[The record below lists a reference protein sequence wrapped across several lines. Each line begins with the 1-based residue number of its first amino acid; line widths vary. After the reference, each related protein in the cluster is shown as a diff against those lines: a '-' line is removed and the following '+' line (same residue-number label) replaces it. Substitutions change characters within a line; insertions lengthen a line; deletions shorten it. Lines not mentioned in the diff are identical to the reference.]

1 MMNDERASSTLGS
14 AASSQVQAAGSLN
27 IDHVSHFVPDMDEA
41 SAALERLGFTLTPF
55 SAQSHRLE
63 RDGPLVPAGTANR
76 CVMLKR
82 GYLEFLTPTAETPVA
97 DQLRSAMRRYVG
109 IHLVAFGT
117 AAAEADHERLVKQ
130 GFEPLTPVALQ
141 RPIGTEIGEDTA
153 RFTVV
158 RVPPGTMA
166 EGRIQYC
173 QQLTPELLWQ
183 RRWLS
188 HRNGAT
194 GLGAVLVC
202 VRDPV
207 EAAQRYSR
215 FTGIPAARY
224 GNTWRL
230 DTPRGTLILADAET
244 FSRTLGASAPALPWI
259 GGYALECDDL
269 EVTRTYL
276 CGANIEAREVQG
288 RLLVTMPAALG
299 GSVIFQPRGSAVPQL

>member
-1 MMNDERASSTLGS
+1 MMVAERASANADT
-14 AASSQVQAAGSLN
+14 AASQVPPAGSLN
-27 IDHVSHFVPDMDEA
+27 LDHLSHFVPDMDEA
-41 SAALERLGFTLTPF
+41 SAALEHLGFTPTPF

-63 RDGPLVPAGTANR
+63 PNGPLVPAGTANR

-82 GYLEFLTPTAETPVA
+82 GYLEFLTPTAETPGA
-97 DQLRSAMRRYVG
+97 DQLRSAMRRYIG

-117 AAAEADHERLVKQ
+117 AAPEGDHERLVKQ
-130 GFEPLTPVALQ
+130 GFAPPAPVALQ
-141 RPIGTEIGEDTA
+141 RPISTERGEDTA

-194 GLGAVLVC
+194 GLTAVFLC
-202 VRDPV
+202 MQDPA

-215 FTGIPAARY
+215 FTGLTAARH
-224 GNTWRL
+224 GNIWRL
-230 DTPRGTLILADAET
+230 DTGRGTLIFADAET
-244 FSRTLGASAPALPWI
+244 FVGALGVSAPALPWI
-259 GGYALECDDL
+259 AGYALECGDL
-269 EVTRTYL
+269 DATRTYL
-276 CGANIEAREVQG
+276 QSTGIEAREVQG
-288 RLLVTMPAALG
+288 RVLVTMPEALG
-299 GSVIFQPRGSAVPQL
+299 GFVIFQPRGTDVPQL

>member
-1 MMNDERASSTLGS
+1 MMNDRGVSAVDSV
-14 AASSQVQAAGSLN
+14 AASQVPPAGSLN
-27 IDHVSHFVPDMDEA
+27 VDHVSHFIPDMDEA
-41 SAALERLGFTLTPF
+41 STALECLGFTLTPF

-63 RDGPLVPAGTANR
+63 RGGPLVPAGTANR

-117 AAAEADHERLVKQ
+117 AAAQADHERLVKQ
-130 GFEPLTPVALQ
+130 GFEPLAPVALQ
-141 RPIGTEIGEDTA
+141 RPISTETGEDTA

-188 HRNGAT
+188 HRNGAA
-194 GLGAVLVC
+194 GLAAVFVC
-202 VRDPV
+202 VRDPA

-215 FTGIPAARY
+215 FTGAPAAPY
-224 GNTWRL
+224 GNSWRL
-230 DTPRGTLILADAET
+230 DTARGTLILIGAEI
-244 FSRTLGASAPALPWI
+244 FARTLGVSTPALPWI
-259 GGYALECDDL
+259 GGYTLECDDL
-269 EVTRTYL
+269 DATRTYL
-276 CGANIEAREVQG
+276 RGAEIDAREVEG
-288 RLLVTMPAALG
+288 RLVVTMPKALG
-299 GSVIFQPRGSAVPQL
+299 GVVIFQPRGSEALQL